1 MARRGVFKPPYAAA
15 RAFLEWAVDLWPYVN
30 GKAIM
35 SGLRLA
41 EMEASD
47 MCDVL
52 HYFMEEDLS
61 ASTAEQAEAKSE
73 ARSVIYRTLYGKT
86 YKYAMNKSSSSGSSS
101 YTADGSSLPDGG
113 FYGDLDVEPFDPTR
127 NVQKPYVPPTELNE
141 DSYLPFG
148 KTLDAPLN

>member
-1 MARRGVFKPPYAAA
+1 
-15 RAFLEWAVDLWPYVN
+15 
-30 GKAIM
+30 M

-41 EMEASD
+41 EMEASN

-86 YKYAMNKSSSSGSSS
+86 YKYAMSKSSSSGSSS
-101 YTADGSSLPDGG
+101 YAADGSSLPDGG

-127 NVQKPYVPPTELNE
+127 NVQKPYIPPTELDE

>member
-1 MARRGVFKPPYAAA
+1 MG
-15 RAFLEWAVDLWPYVN
+15 
-30 GKAIM
+30 
-35 SGLRLA
+35 GLRLT

-73 ARSVIYRTLYGKT
+73 SRSVIYKTLYGKP

-101 YTADGSSLPDGG
+101 YAADGSSLPDDG
-113 FYGDLDVEPFDPTR
+113 FYGDLDVEPFNPSE
-127 NVQKPYVPPTELNE
+127 NVHKPYVPPTELIE
-141 DSYLPFG
+141 ESPLPFG
-148 KTLDAPLN
+148 RVLDAPLN

>member
-15 RAFLEWAVDLWPYVN
+15 RAFLEWAIDLWPYVN

-41 EMEASD
+41 DMEASD

-86 YKYAMNKSSSSGSSS
+86 YKYAMNKSSSGRNSS
-101 YTADGSSLPDGG
+101 YSADGSSLPDDG
-113 FYGDLDVEPFDPTR
+113 FYGDLDIEPFNPSE
-127 NVQKPYVPPTELNE
+127 NVHKSYVPPTELNE
-141 DSYLPFG
+141 ESPLPFG
-148 KTLDAPLN
+148 KVLDAPLN